1 LVYETSLEQVTV
13 RSLSAGSIPAISN
26 TIFINSIQS
35 EKEVRMENKKLRFEL
50 KSKWAIGL
58 SVALMLG
65 VCGVY
70 LARPNATFTF

>member
-1 LVYETSLEQVTV
+1 
-13 RSLSAGSIPAISN
+13 
-26 TIFINSIQS
+26 
-35 EKEVRMENKKLRFEL
+35 MENKKLRFEL